1 MLVAQ
6 FFGKQPSLL
15 RDLFPF
21 YLLDQHQTE
30 SDLTDRHVVDREK
43 WNDAVSLHNNR
54 VVFVRRPCTMADQLS
69 PDEKLNLIT
78 RNLQVGQTNKNIQS
92 RRLKSP
98 SSSPHLSLTVC
109 TAGGPWRGEGEA
121 GSPGE
126 RAEGVLGHSDHRQAP
141 RRLLRPHVQDR
152 RLPQGRVWGGYVHLS
167 FRKEFRF

>member
-1 MLVAQ
+1 MSKIVIVWRCSS
-6 FFGKQPSLL
+6 PSFLGNSQVCSETCSHFIFL
-15 RDLFPF
+15 INIKPKVI
-21 YLLDQHQTE
+21 Y
-30 SDLTDRHVVDREK
+30 
-43 WNDAVSLHNNR
+43 AVSLHNNR